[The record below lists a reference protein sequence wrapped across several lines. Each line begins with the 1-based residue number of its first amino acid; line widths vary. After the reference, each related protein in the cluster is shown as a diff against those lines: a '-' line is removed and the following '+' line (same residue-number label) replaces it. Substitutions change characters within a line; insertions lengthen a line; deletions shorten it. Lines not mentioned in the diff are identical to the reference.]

1 MDFVLNDFEDFLQF
15 LIAEFLVLHEEGKEV
30 LVRLAKDCVLHVV
43 EHLRDILLP
52 CEHRRKDESAT

>member
-30 LVRLAKDCVLHVV
+30 LVRLTKDCVLHVV

-52 CEHRRKDESAT
+52 CEHRRKDESAA

>member
-30 LVRLAKDCVLHVV
+30 LVRLTKDCVLHVV
-43 EHLRDILLP
+43 EHLRDILLA
-52 CEHRRKDESAT
+52 CEHR